1 MSLYDDASLIMFP
14 SGYKED
20 KIYSL
25 KPTDGSGDLTFTR
38 ASTATRVN
46 SDGLIETS
54 PVNLLL
60 NTDTLSS
67 WSLEGGTLTS
77 GQTDPNGGSTAFKYV
92 QITGGIYSGGSSETS
107 GSKTATIWLKSVSGT
122 SMACNVNDGNA
133 GNVTVVNVTGD
144 WQLFTVAYTTP
155 TSRPSL
161 YIYSISNAAG
171 IYIWHPQLNTGST
184 AKPYFPTTDRLNVPR
199 IDYTGGGCGK
209 LLLEPQRTNVI
220 SYSEDFSNAAWT
232 KTNATITANNTT
244 SPDGTTNAD
253 KLTEDTSTGTHKVT
267 ATAAAPNIYTISV
280 YAKYNGRILQIA
292 STSTAG
298 HYANFDLLNGVIG
311 NFGVTTENVTIT
323 EFANGWY
330 RCSMTTTSNMNTAI
344 ISTVQSTTSAYQES
358 YLGDGTSGIYI
369 YGAQL
374 ELGSYST
381 SLINTTST
389 AVTRLADA
397 ASKTGIS
404 SLINSTEGVLYA
416 EISALANDGTFKVI
430 SMSDSSTSNVVR
442 FYKNINENQMS
453 IRVTVAG
460 VHQFNVVY
468 TLPDST
474 ANNKMALKYKAND
487 FAFWVNGVEVV
498 TATSGT
504 TFTAGTLTELAFDD
518 GSGATP
524 FYGNVQSLM
533 IFPSALSDTELA
545 TLTTL

>member
-46 SDGLIETS
+46 AEGLIEEASVLGSELIT
-54 PVNLLL
+54 NGDFA
-60 NTDTLSS
+60 TDSD
-67 WSLEGGTLTS
+67 WSKE
-77 GQTDPNGGSTAFKYV
+77 
-92 QITGGIYSGGSSETS
+92 TGWTISGGNLVGTSVTTGLAYQSSIVEANKMYKATFDAVVTS
-107 GSKTATIWLKSVSGT
+107 GSISLYFDGGT
-122 SMACNVNDGNA
+122 GYQ
-133 GNVTVVNVTGD
+133 GITTTTQTVTVF
-144 WQLFTVAYTTP
+144 FTAAA
-155 TSRPSL
+155 TSPL
-161 YIYSISNAAG
+161 YFRSNTSAF
-171 IYIWHPQLNTGST
+171 TGSIDNVSVKEVIT
-184 AKPYFPTTDRLNVPR
+184 LDVPR
-199 IDYTGGGCGK
+199 IDYTGGGCAK
-209 LLLEPQRTNVI
+209 LLLEPQRTNLVT
-220 SYSEDFSNAAWT
+220 YSEDFSNAAWT

-389 AVTRLADA
+389 AVTRLADS
-397 ASKTGIS
+397 ASKSGIS